1 MAAGQ
6 AYKGK
11 NLRIKVDDETI
22 FHSTECSFNSSMS
35 LEEIATKDTD
45 GNLVVSG
52 NYTWGVATN
61 MLVADKAVGSS
72 QEDFVSLLNKH
83 KAGTQVE
90 IAFTTGTTGDI
101 IITGNAY
108 IESIN
113 FTAPT
118 SGFATG
124 DASFKGSGDYTVGTV
139 PV

>member
-11 NLRIKVDDETI
+11 NLRIKIDGDTI
-22 FHSTECSFNSSMS
+22 FHATECSFNSSMS
-35 LEEIATKDTD
+35 LEEIATKDTN
-45 GNLVVSG
+45 GNLVVTG

-61 MLVADKAVGSS
+61 MLIADKAAGST

-83 KAGTQVE
+83 KDGE
-90 IAFTTGTTGDI
+90 IVQISFTTDAIGDVL
-101 IITGNAY
+101 ITGYGY

-113 FTAPT
+113 FAAPT

-124 DASFKGSGDYTVGTV
+124 DASFKGNGDYVVTTVS
-139 PV
+139 